1 MSAKCRVCGIL
12 IFDEDGQSYGQELP
26 EGSGGW
32 VCDEPACQELTMTVT
47 RFAKKL
53 TEILNRRL
61 DSYSQGGARVTL
73 GLMIVTHTVEELIE
87 ENYLHMSSI
96 LTIKAP

>member
-1 MSAKCRVCGIL
+1 MSAKCRVCRTP
-12 IFDEDGQSYGQELP
+12 IFIDGQSYGQELP
-26 EGSGGW
+26 EGSGEW
-32 VCDEPACQELTMTVT
+32 VCDKSACQELAMTVT

-61 DSYSQGGARVTL
+61 DSYSQGARVTL

-87 ENYLHMSSI
+87 ENYLHISST

>member
-1 MSAKCRVCGIL
+1 MSAKCRVCRTP
-12 IFDEDGQSYGQELP
+12 IFVDRQSYGQELP
-26 EGSGGW
+26 EGSGEW
-32 VCDEPACQELTMTVT
+32 VCDKSACQELAMTVT

-53 TEILNRRL
+53 TEILNRLL
-61 DSYSQGGARVTL
+61 DSYSQGARVTL

-87 ENYLHMSSI
+87 ENYLHISST